1 MYADDSN
8 LTSHSNDINKLEELL
23 NHQWLLS
30 IKLTL
35 NVDKTE
41 YMIIRTHQRWLKF
54 QKKSMFQLTEK
65 Q

>member
-23 NHQWLLS
+23 NFEMCNIHQWLLS
-30 IKLTL
+30 IKLAL

-41 YMIIRTHQRWLKF
+41 YMIIRTHQRLAKV
-54 QKKSMFQLTEK
+54 
-65 Q
+65 